1 MDRQLTS
8 DIQTETQMVLKRG
21 VVRIGA
27 QYRGNL
33 EVFEFAPYSCR
44 YAALQVLVDFGGN
57 LVQAD
62 DDVGK
67 RGNVRGVVPELVALF
82 FVVPVLETRREV
94 EPSFFVCLVIRTE
107 SIVIQE
113 QYLQQDLRFRG
124 LVNH

>member
-33 EVFEFAPYSCR
+33 EVNEFARCR

-57 LVQAD
+57 LVQA
-62 DDVGK
+62 VM
-67 RGNVRGVVPELVALF
+67 
-82 FVVPVLETRREV
+82 FVE
-94 EPSFFVCLVIRTE
+94 SFR
-107 SIVIQE
+107 SW
-113 QYLQQDLRFRG
+113 
-124 LVNH
+124 

>member
-1 MDRQLTS
+1 MDRQLTG
-8 DIQTETQMVLKRG
+8 DTLKRG

-33 EVFEFAPYSCR
+33 ELIEFAPCR

-67 RGNVRGVVPELVALF
+67 RGNVRGVVPELVAL
-82 FVVPVLETRREV
+82 
-94 EPSFFVCLVIRTE
+94 
-107 SIVIQE
+107 
-113 QYLQQDLRFRG
+113 
-124 LVNH
+124 